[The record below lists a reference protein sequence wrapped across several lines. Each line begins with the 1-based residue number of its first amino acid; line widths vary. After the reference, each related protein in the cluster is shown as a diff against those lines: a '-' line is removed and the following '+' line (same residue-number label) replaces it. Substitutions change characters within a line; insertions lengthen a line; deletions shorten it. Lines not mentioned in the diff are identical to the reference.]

1 MSLISIY
8 GAALEAATAFPTI
21 AAATLILIIVALR
34 WFVRL
39 KPRQRRDVI
48 LLVRA
53 IRGR

>member
-1 MSLISIY
+1 MSLIAICR
-8 GAALEAATAFPTI
+8 AALEAATAVPAI
-21 AAATLILIIVALR
+21 AAMTLVLMTVALR

-48 LLVRA
+48 RLVRA